1 MKEKIQWYAIAGVLS
16 FGLGFALAR
25 LNGTRK
31 DVKILNQKLKELD
44 INIRTLDTVIELNSA
59 EQVIFEQDYIK
70 ARSQLQE
77 QINQLK
83 LNQTKKKK

>member
-1 MKEKIQWYAIAGVLS
+1 MKEKLQWYAVAGVLS
-16 FGLGFALAR
+16 FGLGFVSAR
-25 LNGTRK
+25 LSKTRK
-31 DVKILNQKLKELD
+31 EVKILNREVKELD
-44 INIRTLDTVIELNSA
+44 INIRTLDRVIELNSA

-83 LNQTKKKK
+83 LNQNQKKK